1 MGPGAARTDR
11 RDGVAASARG
21 GPIRSPAI
29 SARAASARGKPAASS
44 ILQAQRNGSHTAR
57 WRPGLRRWRSGRS
70 ASVASPV
77 SDLVVDYLLKAPA
90 GRTSRE
96 ISEGTRV
103 PLRKVQ
109 KRLRELCDQ
118 QLLTKSGRRY
128 AFAATVPAGD
138 ERAPPP
144 QLEATS
150 AGPTS
155 GPHDTPSA
163 PPSSVRRP
171 RALAQLAHWLPA
183 DVEIERNRS

>member
-1 MGPGAARTDR
+1 M
-11 RDGVAASARG
+11 
-21 GPIRSPAI
+21 
-29 SARAASARGKPAASS
+29 
-44 ILQAQRNGSHTAR
+44 
-57 WRPGLRRWRSGRS
+57 
-70 ASVASPV
+70 ASPV

-118 QLLTKSGRRY
+118 QLVTKSGRRY
-128 AFAATVPAGD
+128 AFVAVASSGD
-138 ERAPPP
+138 ELASSVEREVPSTPG
-144 QLEATS
+144 TS
-150 AGPTS
+150 DSHGN
-155 GPHDTPSA
+155 PSA

-171 RALAQLAHWLPA
+171 RALAQLTHWLPA